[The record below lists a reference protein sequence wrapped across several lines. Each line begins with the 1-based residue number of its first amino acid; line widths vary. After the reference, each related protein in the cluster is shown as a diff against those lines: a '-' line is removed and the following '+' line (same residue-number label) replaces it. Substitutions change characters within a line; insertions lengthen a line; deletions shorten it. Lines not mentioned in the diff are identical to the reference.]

1 MRHLKAGK
9 ILGRNASHRKA
20 LFNNLVSSLIKHEQ
34 IVTTLA
40 KAKEL
45 RRRADK
51 VITLAKRGDLNSRR
65 VAFKTIKN
73 KETLIKLFDTLGP
86 RFAKRNGGYT
96 RIYHLGNRNG
106 DAAKM
111 AVLEWVD
118 KETKDKKETK
128 EKETKE
134 KKKTPVKKET
144 KKKAPAKKETKEKK
158 ETKVKKEAKEK
169 KETKVKK
176 ETKKT
181 KTLKAKKETKK
192 KEGSP
197 KSKSK

>member
-9 ILGRNASHRKA
+9 ILGRTASHRKA
-20 LFNNLVSSLIKHEQ
+20 LFSNLVSSLVEHER

-45 RRRADK
+45 KRRADK

-73 KETLIKLFDTLGP
+73 KEALTKLFDILGP

-96 RIYHLGNRNG
+96 RIYHLGNRSG

-111 AVLEWVD
+111 AVLEWVE
-118 KETKDKKETK
+118 KESKDKKETK
-128 EKETKE
+128 KKEIKEKE
-134 KKKTPVKKET
+134 KT
-144 KKKAPAKKETKEKK
+144 PAKKETKEKK
-158 ETKVKKEAKEK
+158 ETK
-169 KETKVKK
+169 
-176 ETKKT
+176 
-181 KTLKAKKETKK
+181 AKKETKK
-192 KEGSP
+192 KERSP
-197 KSKSK
+197 KSK

>member
-1 MRHLKAGK
+1 MRHLKVGK
-9 ILGRNASHRKA
+9 VFGRTPSHRKA
-20 LFNNLVSSLIKHEQ
+20 LFGNLVTSLVKHER

-51 VITLAKRGDLNSRR
+51 AITLAKRGDLNSRR
-65 VAFKTIKN
+65 IAFKTVKN
-73 KETLIKLFDTLGP
+73 KEALVKLFDTLGP

-111 AVLEWVD
+111 AVLEWVEREKED
-118 KETKDKKETK
+118 KKTKESKDKS
-128 EKETKE
+128 
-134 KKKTPVKKET
+134 KKKT
-144 KKKAPAKKETKEKK
+144 KAKQ
-158 ETKVKKEAKEK
+158 
-169 KETKVKK
+169 

-181 KTLKAKKETKK
+181 KTSREKKEPKKKETPPKT
-192 KEGSP
+192 
-197 KSKSK
+197 KSKSKAKASTARKS

>member
-1 MRHLKAGK
+1 MRHLKGGK
-9 ILGRNASHRKA
+9 ILGRTASHRKA
-20 LFNNLVSSLIKHEQ
+20 LFSNLVSSLVKHEQ

-73 KETLIKLFDTLGP
+73 KEALTKLFDTLGP

-96 RIYHLGNRNG
+96 RIYHLGSRSG

-111 AVLEWVD
+111 AVLEWVE
-118 KETKDKKETK
+118 KEPKDKKETK
-128 EKETKE
+128 KKETKE
-134 KKKTPVKKET
+134 KKKT
-144 KKKAPAKKETKEKK
+144 PAKKETKEKK
-158 ETKVKKEAKEK
+158 ETK
-169 KETKVKK
+169 
-176 ETKKT
+176 
-181 KTLKAKKETKK
+181 AKKETKK
-192 KEGSP
+192 KERPSKP
-197 KSKSK
+197 KSK

>member
-9 ILGRNASHRKA
+9 ILGRTTSHRKA
-20 LFNNLVSSLIKHEQ
+20 LFSNLVSSLVKHEK

-73 KETLIKLFDTLGP
+73 KEALKKLFDTLGP

-96 RIYHLGNRNG
+96 RIYHLGNRSG

-111 AVLEWVD
+111 AVLEWVE
-118 KETKDKKETK
+118 KESKDKKETK
-128 EKETKE
+128 KKEIKEKE
-134 KKKTPVKKET
+134 KT
-144 KKKAPAKKETKEKK
+144 PAKKETKEKK
-158 ETKVKKEAKEK
+158 ETK
-169 KETKVKK
+169 
-176 ETKKT
+176 
-181 KTLKAKKETKK
+181 AKKETKK
-192 KEGSP
+192 KERSP
-197 KSKSK
+197 KSK

>member
-9 ILGRNASHRKA
+9 ILGRTASHRKA
-20 LFNNLVSSLIKHEQ
+20 LFSNLVSSLVKHEK

-73 KETLIKLFDTLGP
+73 KEALKKLFDTLGP

-96 RIYHLGNRNG
+96 RIYHLGNRSG

-111 AVLEWVD
+111 AVLEWVE
-118 KETKDKKETK
+118 KESKDKKETK
-128 EKETKE
+128 KKEIKEKE
-134 KKKTPVKKET
+134 KT
-144 KKKAPAKKETKEKK
+144 PAKKETKEKK
-158 ETKVKKEAKEK
+158 ETK
-169 KETKVKK
+169 
-176 ETKKT
+176 
-181 KTLKAKKETKK
+181 AKKETKK
-192 KEGSP
+192 KERSP
-197 KSKSK
+197 KSK

>member
-9 ILGRNASHRKA
+9 ILGRTASHRKA
-20 LFNNLVSSLIKHEQ
+20 LFSNLVTSLVKHEQ

-73 KETLIKLFDTLGP
+73 KEALIKLFDTLGP

-96 RIYHLGNRNG
+96 RIYHLGSRIG

-134 KKKTPVKKET
+134 KKK
-144 KKKAPAKKETKEKK
+144 APAKKETKEKK
-158 ETKVKKEAKEK
+158 ETK
-169 KETKVKK
+169 
-176 ETKKT
+176 
-181 KTLKAKKETKK
+181 AKKETKK
-192 KEGSP
+192 KERSP
-197 KSKSK
+197 KSK

>member
-9 ILGRNASHRKA
+9 ILGRTASHRKA
-20 LFNNLVSSLIKHEQ
+20 LFSNLVSSLVKHEQ

-73 KETLIKLFDTLGP
+73 KEALTKLFDTLGP

-96 RIYHLGNRNG
+96 RIYHLGSRSG

-111 AVLEWVD
+111 AVLEWVE
-118 KETKDKKETK
+118 KESKEKKEAKKKEIKEKKKTPAKKET
-128 EKETKE
+128 KETKE
-134 KKKTPVKKET
+134 KKKT
-144 KKKAPAKKETKEKK
+144 PAKKETKEKK
-158 ETKVKKEAKEK
+158 ETK
-169 KETKVKK
+169 
-176 ETKKT
+176 
-181 KTLKAKKETKK
+181 AKKETKK
-192 KEGSP
+192 KERPSKP
-197 KSKSK
+197 KSK